1 MRFRPGETIYL
12 ALYWRAREPVSR
24 DYAAFLHP
32 ISQEQRLYGGWDR
45 QLGGDF
51 RSSSTCS
58 VGEVVMEEYPIV
70 IDPETPADRYTI
82 KVGLYLSETMQRLAV
97 VEGPAPPG
105 DDRALPTL
113 IDVAPE

>member
-1 MRFRPGETIYL
+1 
-12 ALYWRAREPVSR
+12 
-24 DYAAFLHP
+24 
-32 ISQEQRLYGGWDR
+32 
-45 QLGGDF
+45 
-51 RSSSTCS
+51 
-58 VGEVVMEEYPIV
+58 MEEYPIV